1 MSLGRCRDIPEQ
13 TVERRGSL
21 VFVAHV
27 LPSRLNRSVSKSSE
41 AERERLK
48 PLERNGLIGSAVEQH
63 ERVCGGCS
71 DTDNDSND
79 KSGIKFVFKHGT
91 DSLAAL
97 KNAAGA
103 NQR

>member
-1 MSLGRCRDIPEQ
+1 MSDINLNMLLRRCRDIPDQ
-13 TVERRGSL
+13 TVVRRGSL
-21 VFVAHV
+21 VFC
-27 LPSRLNRSVSKSSE
+27 VSKSSE

-63 ERVCGGCS
+63 ERVCEGCS

-79 KSGIKFVFKHGT
+79 KSGIKFVFKPDT
-91 DSLAAL
+91 DSLTAL
-97 KNAAGA
+97 KNNVRV